1 MRHGIYAAVNA
12 LAAEGYMPQNIL
24 LGISIPERMREIRLK
39 TMMEAA
45 QDVCM
50 QENLQILGGH
60 TEVSDAVSTP
70 VLSVTATGT
79 GAAPAEKKAAGL
91 DIVVTKYIGMEA
103 AALLAQEKEAQLVEK
118 AKGFEKY
125 LSILPEA
132 ATAGKSGVSFMQAV
146 REGGIFASLWE
157 LAERAGVGLHI
168 DLMKIPMD
176 QTVVEICNYY
186 DLNPYEIL
194 SSGSALLFAKQG
206 QQLCEELAAIGIP
219 AAVIGQTTDG
229 NDRIIQNGEEI
240 RYLDLPKPDQIR
252 KILNYTA
259 KMANKGE

>member
-1 MRHGIYAAVNA
+1 MHVF
-12 LAAEGYMPQNIL
+12 
-24 LGISIPERMREIRLK
+24 
-39 TMMEAA
+39 
-45 QDVCM
+45 
-50 QENLQILGGH
+50 QESWI
-60 TEVSDAVSTP
+60 
-70 VLSVTATGT
+70 
-79 GAAPAEKKAAGL
+79 
-91 DIVVTKYIGMEA
+91 
-103 AALLAQEKEAQLVEK
+103 EK

-206 QQLCEELAAIGIP
+206 TAALQRSWQQLAFLRRCQ
-219 AAVIGQTTDG
+219 GQTTDG
-229 NDRIIQNGEEI
+229 NEQDHSKQGEEI

-259 KMANKGE
+259 KWQVKGE

>member
-1 MRHGIYAAVNA
+1 
-12 LAAEGYMPQNIL
+12 
-24 LGISIPERMREIRLK
+24 
-39 TMMEAA
+39 
-45 QDVCM
+45 
-50 QENLQILGGH
+50 
-60 TEVSDAVSTP
+60 
-70 VLSVTATGT
+70 
-79 GAAPAEKKAAGL
+79 
-91 DIVVTKYIGMEA
+91 MEA
-103 AALLAQEKEAQLVEK
+103 AALLAQEKEAQLLARFPRVMVEK
-118 AKGFEKY
+118 AKGFESIF
-125 LSILPEA
+125 SILPEA

>member
-1 MRHGIYAAVNA
+1 MTPPFFTWSFNSAKAAVVP
-12 LAAEGYMPQNIL
+12 G
-24 LGISIPERMREIRLK
+24 
-39 TMMEAA
+39 
-45 QDVCM
+45 
-50 QENLQILGGH
+50 
-60 TEVSDAVSTP
+60 
-70 VLSVTATGT
+70 
-79 GAAPAEKKAAGL
+79 APAYSKPISQRMSATLSPIAGVGARDRSTIPNGIFKSL
-91 DIVVTKYIGMEA
+91 DASCATSCPTRVT
-103 AALLAQEKEAQLVEK
+103 LN
-118 AKGFEKY
+118 
-125 LSILPEA
+125 

-259 KMANKGE
+259 KMASKGE